1 MNNTMIKAIAQTAG
15 AYRRCAAIPG
25 HDWTDKHYERLLW
38 LQDQLP
44 SGSGI
49 DSGTK
54 INIDATTEDKVVLDV
69 SFHHMD
75 EMGGY
80 DGWTEHVVIVRPA
93 FNGLNLRITGRDR
106 NQVKGYLYQVFEHA
120 LLEDVPQIAR
130 IKGLKDER
138 HSLTEDLEYASAN
151 TDMSATI
158 TRIGELNVEI
168 ADLERKDRALR
179 GVPS

>member
-1 MNNTMIKAIAQTAG
+1 MNNTLIKAIAQTAG

-54 INIDATTEDKVVLDV
+54 INIDATTEDKVVLDL

-75 EMGGY
+75 EHGHY
-80 DGWTEHVVIVRPA
+80 DGWTQHCVIVRPA
-93 FNGLNLRITGRDR
+93 FEGLSIRITGRDR
-106 NQVKGYLYQVFEHA
+106 NQVKDYLHQVFEHTLLGDVA
-120 LLEDVPQIAR
+120 L
-130 IKGLKDER
+130 
-138 HSLTEDLEYASAN
+138 
-151 TDMSATI
+151 MAT
-158 TRIGELNVEI
+158 REVQ
-168 ADLERKDRALR
+168 
-179 GVPS
+179 P